1 MANGSSNYIWIFEF
15 YPEKKGVPMPESKE
29 KEIKESIREKRA
41 NAVAKPCFT
50 ESELYY
56 LYKHLYQGKEKK

>member
-1 MANGSSNYIWIFEF
+1 
-15 YPEKKGVPMPESKE
+15 MPESKE